1 MNWRHFQAFVW
12 LRWRLTANHW
22 RRAGKLNAVLM
33 AAVVVLTLVMAV
45 PLFIGS
51 FALGLYAIPKA
62 TPDQL
67 MYVWDGLIVGFLSF
81 WAIGVLV
88 ELQRNEDLPLSK
100 FLHLPVSVNA
110 AFLINYL
117 SSLLRLT
124 IVVFVPAMAGY
135 ALALVYVKGVS
146 QLPVVPALAAFL
158 LMVTAPTYL
167 FQGWLASLVS
177 NPRRRRTVVVAATM
191 VFVLIFQLPN
201 LLNLYIPRMSRM
213 TLRESSRSIAQ
224 MQAEQ
229 ASLGK
234 SLEAGE
240 ISIEEFKRRSE
251 EALDTFKNETQRLSA
266 EGPQQIARIVGI
278 ANTAL
283 PVGWLALGVKSA
295 AEGRIAPSLLGLA
308 GMSLIGAGSLW
319 RAYRS
324 TVRQYQGQASSRK
337 SRAPV
342 KPASPVGKP
351 GNRLL
356 ELTLPGLSEPASA
369 IALGGFRSLLR
380 SPEAKMS
387 LLSPLIMGGVF
398 GSMLLNGRQGMPEL
412 SSPLLGVAAIACVLF
427 GMAQLMVNQFGID
440 RDGFR
445 VFVLCA
451 APRRDILLGKN
462 LAIAPVAVVLTA
474 IMLTA
479 VQILRPMRLD
489 HALSMI
495 PQFISMY
502 LMFCFM
508 ANLFSIYV
516 PVYLAPGTL
525 KPANPKVTTVLLQV
539 AMFLL
544 VFPLCQSLTL
554 IPLAAESVLNV
565 FGLAGRVPVC
575 LLLSLA
581 QCAAALLL
589 YRSSLDWLGDQL
601 QEREQRILETVTNR
615 AL

>member
-12 LRWRLTANHW
+12 LRWRLAANHW

-33 AAVVVLTLVMAV
+33 AAVAVLVLVMAV
-45 PLFIGS
+45 PLFVGS
-51 FALGLYAIPKA
+51 FTVGLYAIPEAK
-62 TPDQL
+62 PDHL
-67 MYVWDGLIVGFLSF
+67 MYAWDALIVGFLLF
-81 WAIGVLV
+81 WTIGVFA

-135 ALALVYVKGVS
+135 ALALVYVKGVE
-146 QLPVVPALAAFL
+146 QLPVLPALAAFL

-177 NPRRRRTVVVAATM
+177 NPRRRRTVVVTATM

-201 LLNLYIPRMSRM
+201 LLNVYIPRMSQRQA
-213 TLRESSRSIAQ
+213 SRSIELMRVEEDA
-224 MQAEQ
+224 
-229 ASLGK
+229 LRK
-234 SLEAGE
+234 SFEAGE
-240 ISIEEFKRRSE
+240 ISIEEYARRSKE
-251 EALDTFKNETQRLSA
+251 SLDSLMDESRPFSAKGSERLA
-266 EGPQQIARIVGI
+266 KMAYI
-278 ANTAL
+278 ANTVL
-283 PVGWLALGVKSA
+283 PVGWLPLGVKSA

-356 ELTLPGLSEPASA
+356 ELTLPGVSEPASA

-412 SSPLLGVAAIACVLF
+412 SSPLLGVGAIACVLF

-462 LAIAPVAVVLTA
+462 LAIAPAAALLSA
-474 IMLTA
+474 IMLAA

-554 IPLAAESVLNV
+554 LPLAAESVLNV
-565 FGLAGRVPVC
+565 FGLAEDVPVC

-589 YRSSLDWLGDQL
+589 YRVSLDWLGGQL